1 MDQGEKGSSS
11 FGSFGEHTA
20 GLAEGHRGGILTK
33 TASETSV
40 TAGTGATA
48 SKRYES
54 LCAALLRRAMEGGL
68 AEVAWLAW
76 SDQEAVVIPR
86 RQESSVLASLVS
98 DFPRPPEDP
107 LVVTEGSGPWA
118 EWCRLRRIPS
128 CVVAPIVESGQAVGT
143 VGAIG
148 LRGAELGEEDL
159 GKLKLAAWLATEA
172 RQFDGHVSDVTR
184 RFKEVSHIL
193 DAALPLLGSTR
204 AKYRNLARALDKSLD
219 SSYWRIAAKDA
230 KGWLTIHASAGYR
243 PPPETKSR
251 PSWLVAQLP
260 RAAEALRTNR
270 PVILEFDRMELLQN
284 PERDL
289 LFTPTTR
296 IGIILPFSDGARGRG
311 VLLVGEE
318 RGRRARP
325 LSAERVAFLEFLA
338 SRIGK
343 ALDADRSVQY
353 EILAERRRQM
363 LLTTLAERD
372 HLAREVHDEVGQ
384 SLTALLMWLR
394 TAKSSGYAGPAELEV
409 IENAAQEALNRAR
422 SVAHGLRYQAADID
436 DLEEARRYA
445 ESVLG
450 GAGCKLAWHDERL
463 DTSLDTE
470 TARQLAR
477 VIRESVTNVARYAKA
492 TGVQICL
499 ESPNGHIRVTVKDD
513 GVGFSPEG
521 IAVDEA
527 GRGLGLLGNQER
539 LAQIGGRFLIESA
552 SGAGTLVTLEAP
564 RHLPGRRP
572 NGKAGTDGA
581 NRGRVEMNPP
591 TAIQVMP
598 A

>member
-1 MDQGEKGSSS
+1 M
-11 FGSFGEHTA
+11 
-20 GLAEGHRGGILTK
+20 IK
-33 TASETSV
+33 TASETAV
-40 TAGTGATA
+40 PAGTVAAA
-48 SKRYES
+48 SKRYET
-54 LCAALLRRAMEGGL
+54 LCAALLRRAMDGGL
-68 AEVAWLAW
+68 ADVAWLVWA
-76 SDQEAVVIPR
+76 DQEAVVIPR
-86 RQESSVLASLVS
+86 RPESSGLTSLVS

-128 CVVAPIVESGQAVGT
+128 CVVAPIVESGHAVGT

-148 LRGAELGEEDL
+148 PEAAALGEEDL

-172 RQFDGHVSDVTR
+172 RQFDGRASDVTL

-204 AKYRNLARALDKSLD
+204 ERYRNLARALDKSLD
-219 SSYWRIAAKDA
+219 GSYWRIASRDA

-243 PPPETKSR
+243 PPPQPKSG
-251 PSWLVAQLP
+251 PSWPLAQLP
-260 RAAEALRTNR
+260 RSAEALRTNR
-270 PVILEFDRMELLQN
+270 PVILEFERMELLQD

-296 IGIILPFSDGARGRG
+296 TGIILPFSDGARGRG

-318 RGRRARP
+318 RGRRARL

-338 SRIGK
+338 SRIGQ

-384 SLTALLMWLR
+384 ALTALLMWLR

-422 SVAHGLRYQAADID
+422 AVAYGLRNKPSDID

-445 ESVLG
+445 ESVLR
-450 GAGCKLAWHDERL
+450 GAGCELAWHDQRL

-470 TARQLAR
+470 TARQIGR

-499 ESPNGHIRVTVKDD
+499 ESPNGDIRVTVKDD
-513 GVGFSPEG
+513 GVGFSLDG
-521 IAVDEA
+521 ITVDA
-527 GRGLGLLGNQER
+527 DGMGLGLLGSQER
-539 LAQIGGRFLIESA
+539 LAQIGGCFLIESS
-552 SGAGTLVTLEAP
+552 SGSGTLVTLEAP
-564 RHLPGRRP
+564 RHLPGRRA

-581 NRGRVEMNPP
+581 SRERVEVNPL
-591 TAIQVMP
+591 TAIQVAP

>member
-11 FGSFGEHTA
+11 FRSFSEHTA

-33 TASETSV
+33 TASQTSV
-40 TAGTGATA
+40 TAGTGAAA
-48 SKRYES
+48 SKRYET
-54 LCAALLRRAMEGGL
+54 LCAALLRRAMDGGL
-68 AEVAWLAW
+68 AEVAWLSWA
-76 SDQEAVVIPR
+76 DQEAVVIAR
-86 RQESSVLASLVS
+86 RHESSRLTSLVS
-98 DFPRPPEDP
+98 DFPKPPEEP

-148 LRGAELGEEDL
+148 LGAAELGDEDL
-159 GKLKLAAWLATEA
+159 GKLKLAAWLAAEA

-204 AKYRNLARALDKSLD
+204 EKYRNLARALDKSLD

-230 KGWLTIHASAGYR
+230 KGWLAIHASAGYR
-243 PPPETKSR
+243 PPPQPKSG
-251 PSWLVAQLP
+251 PSWPLAQLP
-260 RAAEALRTNR
+260 RLAEALRTNR
-270 PVILEFDRMELLQN
+270 PVILEFDRMELLQD

-296 IGIILPFSDGARGRG
+296 TGIILPFSDGARGRG

-318 RGRRARP
+318 RGRRAP

-343 ALDADRSVQY
+343 ALDADRAVQY

-445 ESVLG
+445 QSVLG
-450 GAGCKLAWHDERL
+450 GSSCKLAWLDQRL

-470 TARQLAR
+470 TARQIAR

-492 TGVQICL
+492 TGVEICL

-513 GVGFSPEG
+513 GVGFSPDG
-521 IAVDEA
+521 ITVDED

-539 LAQIGGRFLIESA
+539 LAQIGGRFLVESS
-552 SGAGTLVTLEAP
+552 SGAGTLVTIEAP
-564 RHLPGRRP
+564 RRLPGRRP
-572 NGKAGTDGA
+572 NGKTGIDGA
-581 NRGRVEMNPP
+581 SRGRVETRMP
-591 TAIQVMP
+591 TAIQVAP

>member
-11 FGSFGEHTA
+11 LRSFGKHTV
-20 GLAEGHRGGILTK
+20 GLAEGHQGGILTK
-33 TASETSV
+33 TASETLV
-40 TAGTGATA
+40 TAGTAAA
-48 SKRYES
+48 SKRYET

-86 RQESSVLASLVS
+86 RHESSRLTLLVS
-98 DFPRPPEDP
+98 DFPTPPEDP
-107 LVVTEGSGPWA
+107 LVVTQGSGPWA

-148 LRGAELGEEDL
+148 LGAAALGEEDL

-172 RQFDGHVSDVTR
+172 RQFDGTLSDVTR

-204 AKYRNLARALDKSLD
+204 EKYRNLARALDKSLD

-243 PPPETKSR
+243 PPPQPKSG
-251 PSWLVAQLP
+251 PSWPLAQLP
-260 RAAEALRTNR
+260 RSAEALCTNR
-270 PVILEFDRMELLQN
+270 PVILEFDQMELLQD
-284 PERDL
+284 PDRDL

-296 IGIILPFSDGARGRG
+296 TGIILPFSDGARGRG

-363 LLTTLAERD
+363 P
-372 HLAREVHDEVGQ
+372 
-384 SLTALLMWLR
+384 LTA
-394 TAKSSGYAGPAELEV
+394 G
-409 IENAAQEALNRAR
+409 
-422 SVAHGLRYQAADID
+422 
-436 DLEEARRYA
+436 
-445 ESVLG
+445 
-450 GAGCKLAWHDERL
+450 
-463 DTSLDTE
+463 
-470 TARQLAR
+470 
-477 VIRESVTNVARYAKA
+477 
-492 TGVQICL
+492 
-499 ESPNGHIRVTVKDD
+499 
-513 GVGFSPEG
+513 
-521 IAVDEA
+521 
-527 GRGLGLLGNQER
+527 
-539 LAQIGGRFLIESA
+539 
-552 SGAGTLVTLEAP
+552 
-564 RHLPGRRP
+564 
-572 NGKAGTDGA
+572 
-581 NRGRVEMNPP
+581 
-591 TAIQVMP
+591 TAIS